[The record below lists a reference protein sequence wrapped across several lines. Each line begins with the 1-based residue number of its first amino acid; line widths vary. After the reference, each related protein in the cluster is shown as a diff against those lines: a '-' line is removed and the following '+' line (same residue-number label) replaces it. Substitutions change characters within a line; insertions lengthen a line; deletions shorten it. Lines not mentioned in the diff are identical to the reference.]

1 MIWII
6 LIAAEF
12 QICGANGNQYNRDI
26 AFDGTNFLT
35 IWRDHRVSSVVYHL
49 YGARVT
55 PQGQVLDPNG
65 RRYASQYDTVM
76 NPTVASGGGTYLIAF
91 RDHC

>member
-1 MIWII
+1 MIIAI

-12 QICGANGNQYNRDI
+12 QICGATGAQYNRDI
-26 AFDGTNFLT
+26 AFDGTNFLAL
-35 IWRDHRVSSVVYHL
+35 WEDHRSSVLIYPM

-55 PQGQVLDPNG
+55 PQGQVLDPDG
-65 RRYASQYDTVM
+65 KRYAPEHDTALDQS
-76 NPTVASGGGTYLIAF
+76 VAFGGGNYLITY